1 MLTGHD
7 DSYLRRIEVHS
18 YTLIQLERWFTATGQ
33 TRVTVVGPPKARQWL
48 LHMISCVGS
57 PDSYLRARELEMLR
71 RVRSQPLTQVD
82 LATSTST
89 EPNIGDLSLA
99 TRISATISL
108 DVPQA
113 SPFQLIGCRGVHLSS
128 LYP

>member
-57 PDSYLRARELEMLR
+57 PDSYLRARGLEMLR

-82 LATSTST
+82 LATSTSI
-89 EPNIGDLSLA
+89 EPNIGDFSLA
-99 TRISATISL
+99 
-108 DVPQA
+108 
-113 SPFQLIGCRGVHLSS
+113 GLSN
-128 LYP
+128 LVQRLGKEEKWA